1 MVLRARVTQGPWKG
15 WFCWSVLVE
24 RGYLSPQVLSP
35 HGNRRRATGQF
46 VQEAGPPRR
55 AVLTALPPLQACFL
69 LYVTGG
75 SAGAQPPQ
83 RPEGLRE
90 SIDEHFLDP
99 VWYTVNVQ

>member
-35 HGNRRRATGQF
+35 HGNGRRATGQF

-55 AVLTALPPLQACFL
+55 AVLTALPPLRAYFL
-69 LYVTGG
+69 LYVTGAVLAPSPHSG
-75 SAGAQPPQ
+75 PKG
-83 RPEGLRE
+83 
-90 SIDEHFLDP
+90 
-99 VWYTVNVQ
+99 

>member
-1 MVLRARVTQGPWKG
+1 MVLLVRSGGTRVSLTPSPEPPRKRASGDRPVRPGG
-15 WFCWSVLVE
+15 
-24 RGYLSPQVLSP
+24 
-35 HGNRRRATGQF
+35 RAT
-46 VQEAGPPRR
+46 QESGSDGPAPSPG
-55 AVLTALPPLQACFL
+55 LLPPLR
-69 LYVTGG
+69 YGG